1 MSKVQTK
8 SQLAAQA
15 TKQLILWAD
24 HKTLAPEWLESW
36 DDMEWIEVQSPV
48 LALQFLQAHP
58 VAIFVGSSSFG
69 IEFWKQVS
77 AWSSQFIS
85 VLLLEESD
93 LPQLPRFLNVVPEL
107 SVLPKPMSFDDLA
120 KTVNAA
126 RLHLA
131 KKNER
136 RQLQRE
142 SSKKYRELEAL
153 NAGLEKIVEER
164 TRHIE
169 IAKIEEEEKLNK
181 ARSLIRFIK
190 DLAAT
195 SAFDDLLEVL
205 RREVRKFGK
214 VGDPILFLNRKNEK
228 MILYSH
234 QSGQYLRSETSVIPA
249 EIQNDQLSQAVIQK
263 FLANH
268 FGRPFGKLLV
278 TTLEMQS
285 QTSAEYQVHICI
297 EIFLP
302 EPQSQK
308 VLEFLMERIEPIS
321 ITIDRFL
328 LEQEHSENAFRW
340 EQTFDSLARP
350 IAIIDLEYEVLR
362 SNKKFSDRSTKSIC
376 YEIFAQRTA
385 PCEGCPMAQA
395 LTLAKPEY
403 GTIQVKTAEGL
414 RVFQVHSYPINLE
427 GGRPT
432 NVVNA
437 YVDITQSRELYI
449 RLLQSEKMGAL
460 GVLAGNI
467 AHELNNPL
475 TGIRSLTQVLIK
487 EVDPHSP
494 LAGDLIEIEKATERS
509 QKIIRNLQDF
519 SSKEGT
525 PLEDFSLDEIV
536 ERTIPMLKSLLR
548 SHRLEIDLS
557 TDNRK
562 VRGEPHLI
570 QQVVFN
576 LINNACQAMKTPGT
590 LSISTEIIAEKK
602 QLLLRIKDTGPG
614 IPEDIQAR
622 VFEPFFTT
630 KKEGLGTGL
639 GLSLS
644 REIIERHHGKIE
656 FISSEGKGTEFF
668 VQFPEVFV

>member
-1 MSKVQTK
+1 MQ
-8 SQLAAQA
+8 

-24 HKTLAPEWLESW
+24 QDALSPEWMESW
-36 DDMEWIEVQSPV
+36 DEFEWIEVQSPV
-48 LALQFLQAHP
+48 LALQFLKAHQ
-58 VAIFVGSSSFG
+58 VFIFVASSRFG
-69 IEFWKQVS
+69 VDFWRELGTQS
-77 AWSSQFIS
+77 APLTS
-85 VLLLEESD
+85 VLLLEEND
-93 LPQLPRFLNVVPEL
+93 LPQLPNYLNASPGVFVL
-107 SVLPKPMSFDDLA
+107 SKPLSASHVKATLQAAFQEA
-120 KTVNAA
+120 HRKT
-126 RLHLA
+126 
-131 KKNER
+131 ER

-169 IAKIEEEEKLNK
+169 GAKLEEEEKLNK
-181 ARSLIRFIK
+181 VRTLIRFIK

-195 SAFDDLLEVL
+195 SSFDDLLEVL

-228 MILYSH
+228 MTLYSY
-234 QSGQYLRSETSVIPA
+234 QSGQYLRTEASVVPD
-249 EIQNDQLSQAVIQK
+249 EMTGTNLSQAVIQK

-285 QTSAEYQVHICI
+285 ETSAEYEVHLCI
-297 EIFLP
+297 EMFLP
-302 EPQSQK
+302 EGQAQK
-308 VLEFLMERIEPIS
+308 VLEFLMERLESIS

-350 IAIIDLEYEVLR
+350 IAIIDLEYDVLR
-362 SNKKFSDRSTKSIC
+362 SNKKFSDRGHKSPC
-376 YEIFAQRTA
+376 YELFAQRNS
-385 PCEGCPMAQA
+385 PCEGCPMADA
-395 LTLAKPEY
+395 LEQAKPAH
-403 GTIQVKTAEGL
+403 GTIHVKTEAGA
-414 RVFQVHSYPINLE
+414 RVYQVHSYPINLE

-475 TGIRSLTQVLIK
+475 TGIRSLTQVLIQ
-487 EVDPHSP
+487 ETDPNSP
-494 LAGDLIEIEKATERS
+494 LAADLNEIEKATERS

-519 SSKEGT
+519 SNKEGT
-525 PLEDFSLDEIV
+525 QLENFGLDEIV

-557 TDNRK
+557 TENRK

-576 LINNACQAMKTPGT
+576 LINNACQAMKNPGT
-590 LSISTEIIAEKK
+590 LTISTEFLAVEKR
-602 QLLLRIKDTGPG
+602 LLLKVKDTGPG
-614 IPEDIQAR
+614 IPKDIRTR

-630 KKEGLGTGL
+630 KKEGFGTGL

-656 FISSEGKGTEFF
+656 FISEEGQGTEFL
-668 VQFPEVFV
+668 VQLPEVRL